1 LGPDR
6 GKRKED
12 DKVRK
17 VDMVIAASSDDRRNR
32 WRSAMLKVWP
42 VGDILVGVST
52 SLDVSVLTVQDST
65 TVPDPHA
72 LANALTSAEAFALAA
87 AYTTVTRALRA

>member
-1 LGPDR
+1 M
-6 GKRKED
+6 
-12 DKVRK
+12 RK
-17 VDMVIAASSDDRRNR
+17 VDMVIAADAGDRRDR

-65 TVPDPHA
+65 TVPDPQA
-72 LANALTSAEAFALAA
+72 LANALTSAEAFAVAA